1 MSTYWQNLSVYKK
14 ITIPVGFV
22 AVLAIV
28 FTYFIFSS
36 MLKESETNAV
46 VEKARAL
53 TLQAEAIREYT
64 AQQQKQKIF
73 KEDLGNLDDILLTVP
88 IFSAMEILRKKAGEL
103 DMDFKVPKVSPRNKK
118 NNPDEYELN
127 ILSKLKSEK
136 LNEYWAID
144 EETNQLRYF
153 RPVKLSEDCLMC
165 HGDPATSNH
174 LWGNSEGIDITG
186 AKMEGWKAGEIHG
199 AFELMMDMAPVQEA
213 VFDKSINIALLTGFA
228 GLLLVSISILVANKI
243 STPLK
248 ALASAAKQV
257 SEGNLDISVAESGA
271 DEMGSLSKGFNEMI
285 GNIRTTRKRLNEEKQ
300 SVERK
305 VEAAVKE
312 SEEQKVYLESSV
324 DKILNEMNK
333 FSAGDLTA
341 NLVVETQD
349 SIGKLFRGFNNTVGN
364 ISKMV
369 REVNE
374 SVNSTISVSNQ
385 IAASIE
391 EMAAGAEEQNR
402 QTNEIATAID
412 EMTKTVT
419 ETTQNTSSAAESA
432 KDSGLLAEEGSQ
444 VVQKAVMAMDSIAKI
459 VSEAA
464 SKVQELGTNSD
475 KIGEIIQ
482 VIEEI
487 ADQTN
492 LLALNAAIEAAR
504 AGEHGRGFAVVAD
517 EVRKLAERTTNAT
530 KEITGMIQQ
539 IQNDTKTVVSSIKTG
554 NEEVQSG
561 KELAES
567 AGRAINNIVTTANKV
582 VDEINQVATASEE
595 QSLTSAQISQNIE
608 TINNVSSETLTGIQH
623 MAGAAADLNR
633 TTENLKEMVQK
644 FKISQINKTF
654 DDNKTGK
661 KVFTV

>member
-608 TINNVSSETLTGIQH
+608 TINNVSS
-623 MAGAAADLNR
+623 
-633 TTENLKEMVQK
+633 
-644 FKISQINKTF
+644 
-654 DDNKTGK
+654 
-661 KVFTV
+661 